1 MDVKE
6 ITGIL
11 NLAELETRD
20 WAIFKTSAV
29 SGEGLTEALDWLVNS
44 INQRG

>member
-6 ITGIL
+6 ITNIL
-11 NLAELETRD
+11 NLSQLETRD

-44 INQRG
+44 INQKA

>member
-6 ITGIL
+6 ITNIL
-11 NLAELETRD
+11 NLPELETRD

-29 SGEGLTEALDWLVNS
+29 SGDGLTEALDWLVNS
-44 INQRG
+44 INQKT

>member
-11 NLAELETRD
+11 NLSQLETRD

-44 INQRG
+44 INQKV